1 MAISKRLKA
10 IAKYIEGYET
20 LADIACDHGYLG
32 IYAVEEY
39 NLKEVLLTDIN
50 PMPLA
55 SAVKNVESKNLSNII
70 STKLGNGLEP
80 LTKDYEVITICG
92 IGGMLLKEILEEGLE
107 RAKNAKRLILCPN
120 SDLYEVRKF
129 LADNDFDIIMEEVI
143 HDYKYYQIIVANYAG
158 QAPLYSEIQLKYGPK
173 LLENISIEF
182 IMMYKNR
189 LDLYEKELNHVL
201 DLTAKEKLLEKI
213 NEIKTILGNNL

>member
-10 IAKYIEGYET
+10 IAKYIEGYKT

-55 SAVKNVESKNLSNII
+55 SAVKNVESKNLSSII

-92 IGGMLLKEILEEGLE
+92 IGGMLLKEILEKGLE

-129 LADNDFDIIMEEVI
+129 LADNNFNIVMEEVI

-182 IMMYKNR
+182 IMMYKN
-189 LDLYEKELNHVL
+189 
-201 DLTAKEKLLEKI
+201 
-213 NEIKTILGNNL
+213 

>member
-10 IAKYIEGYET
+10 IAKYIEGYDS

-32 IYAVEEY
+32 IYAVEKY

-55 SAVKNVESKNLSNII
+55 SAVKNVESKNLCNII

-92 IGGMLLKEILEEGLE
+92 IGGMLLKEILEKGIE

-129 LADNDFDIIMEEVI
+129 LTANNFTIIMEEVV
-143 HDYKYYQIIVANYAG
+143 HDYKYYQIIVATYNG
-158 QAPLYSEIQLKYGPK
+158 QAPLYSEIELKYGPK
-173 LLENISIEF
+173 LLENITEEF
-182 IMMYKNR
+182 VMMYKNK
-189 LDLYEKELNHVL
+189 LNLYLNELQYVQ
-201 DLTAKEKLLEKI
+201 DITAKEKLTDKI

>member
-1 MAISKRLKA
+1 MNIQKPTTEQRANILTEA
-10 IAKYIEGYET
+10 LPYIQKYNNKIIVVKYGGN
-20 LADIACDHGYLG
+20 AMIN
-32 IYAVEEY
+32 EE
-39 NLKEVLLTDIN
+39 
-50 PMPLA
+50 
-55 SAVKNVESKNLSNII
+55 
-70 STKLGNGLEP
+70 
-80 LTKDYEVITICG
+80 
-92 IGGMLLKEILEEGLE
+92 LKEILEKGLE
-107 RAKNAKRLILCPN
+107 RAKNAKRLVLCPN

-129 LADNDFDIIMEEVI
+129 LADNNFNIVMEEVI
-143 HDYKYYQIIVANYAG
+143 HDYKYYQIIAANYAG

-213 NEIKTILGNNL
+213 NEIKQILGNNL